1 MSKMKKLEIVAIAVA
16 MVILSFTI
24 GYFAGRN
31 SAPSQV
37 VIDPEIDTELLSS
50 DTEESADGKVNINTA
65 DRDELMTLPGIGEV
79 IAEGII
85 VYREENGPFEKIED
99 IVNVSG
105 IGDATFLKLRDYITV
120 LS

>member
-1 MSKMKKLEIVAIAVA
+1 MCIRDSLRVD
-16 MVILSFTI
+16 
-24 GYFAGRN
+24 FA
-31 SAPSQV
+31 
-37 VIDPEIDTELLSS
+37 L
-50 DTEESADGKVNINTA
+50 TA

-79 IAEGII
+79 IAERII

>member
-1 MSKMKKLEIVAIAVA
+1 
-16 MVILSFTI
+16 
-24 GYFAGRN
+24 
-31 SAPSQV
+31 
-37 VIDPEIDTELLSS
+37 
-50 DTEESADGKVNINTA
+50 
-65 DRDELMTLPGIGEV
+65 MTLPGIGEV